1 MSNYTLS
8 TGKKYIKDIFDK
20 EWFYNIPEYQRPYV
34 WGKDQVETL
43 LNDITTAM
51 ERDFNKEY
59 FLGCMIWNT
68 KKATESN
75 YNYQDIL
82 DGQQRFIT
90 LYLLQ
95 GVIRDLSDAIDL
107 KNEVKERLLQEGNRY
122 RGIPKRNRI
131 KFVIRNDESFLEKY
145 LLPENATLQLERIR
159 EISENRLEGTSVR
172 NMANAILVMN
182 KWWKERK
189 RKDEYSF
196 QEYLDKFYIYLSN
209 KVLLLFLATP
219 NNLDDA
225 YNLFT
230 VLNSRGLQLQVS
242 DILRA
247 QNLRVIKDDIER
259 KAFAKKW
266 NEYENRIDI
275 PLKSFDE
282 FLWMIVFIKMKYRS
296 DDNKSLTKAFDFMY
310 RRKLMEPGVDT
321 FNLIGKYIGHFEEIT
336 NENIIDKDTGFF
348 FSNLIYIMTTTVGNT
363 FLPALLHYKESFGTY
378 RIMEFLIKLDNLCST
393 YWLLGKRNL
402 QSRIFMILRRID
414 DFSKNY
420 DQDLAADKLLSSEIL
435 KYDYKDEK
443 AATMIDINELYE
455 LFDTEN
461 WGSFG
466 GSKVNKTKYLL
477 LKLDLLISNFHT
489 RIYFNRTQSSVEHL
503 MSRKIKLAEWD
514 ISLAEHK
521 LWLHRLGNIVLLDKK
536 KNSSLSNSSF
546 ERKRSKYRGAIENR
560 ANTNWLFI
568 SYSKWDK
575 NAIQQ
580 NHTRVL
586 NLLKEYYDG
595 NDLNS
600 LLALKKKIN
609 QINTIDG

>member
-43 LNDITTAM
+43 LDDITTAM
-51 ERDFNKEY
+51 ERDSNKEY

-68 KKATESN
+68 KKSKEN
-75 YNYQDIL
+75 FNYQDIL

-95 GVIRDLSDAIDL
+95 GVIRDLSKAPEL
-107 KNEVKERLLQEGNRY
+107 KQEVKERLLQEGNKY

-131 KFVIRNDESFLEKY
+131 EFIIRNDESFLEKY
-145 LLPENATLQLERIR
+145 LLEENGTLKLD
-159 EISENRLEGTSVR
+159 EIKKISSNKLEGTSIR

-182 KWWKERK
+182 KWWKSKEK
-189 RKDEYSF
+189 ETKENF
-196 QEYLDKFYIYLSN
+196 QNYLDSFYIYLSN

-247 QNLRVIKDDIER
+247 QNLRVIKNDDDRKKFAER
-259 KAFAKKW
+259 W
-266 NEYENRIDI
+266 NEYENRIDT

-282 FLWMIVFIKMKYRS
+282 FLWMIVYIKMKYRS
-296 DDNKSLTKAFDFMY
+296 DENQSLTKAFDFMY
-310 RRKLMEPGVDT
+310 RKKLIEPGNNT
-321 FNLIGKYIGHFEEIT
+321 FELIGKYIKHFEDIT
-336 NENIIDKDTGFF
+336 NENIVDDKSGFF
-348 FSNLIYIMTTTVGNT
+348 FSNLIYVMTTTVGNT
-363 FLPALLHYKESFGTY
+363 FLPALLHYKECFGNY
-378 RIMEFLIKLDNLCST
+378 RILEFLIKLDNLCSA
-393 YWLLGKRNL
+393 YWLLSKRSL

-414 DFSKNY
+414 ELSKANKPNE
-420 DQDLAADKLLSSEIL
+420 AADKLLVNEIL
-435 KYDYKDEK
+435 AYDYQDKK
-443 AATMIDINELYE
+443 AATKIDIKE
-455 LFDTEN
+455 LFELLDREN
-461 WGSFG
+461 WGSFS
-466 GSKVNKTKYLL
+466 GSKINKTKYLL
-477 LKLDLLISNFHT
+477 LKLDLIISNFHT

-503 MSRKIKLAEWD
+503 MPRKIKLEDWKV
-514 ISLAEHK
+514 STAEHQ

-546 ERKRSKYRGAIENR
+546 EKKKSKYRGAIENR
-560 ANTNWLFI
+560 SNTNWLFI
-568 SYSKWDK
+568 TYSQWDK
-575 NAIQQ
+575 KAINQ
-580 NHTRVL
+580 NHDRVL
-586 NLLKEYYDG
+586 DLLIDYYKG
-595 NDLNS
+595 NS
-600 LLALKKKIN
+600 IEALFKLKNKIN
-609 QINTIDG
+609 QIKK